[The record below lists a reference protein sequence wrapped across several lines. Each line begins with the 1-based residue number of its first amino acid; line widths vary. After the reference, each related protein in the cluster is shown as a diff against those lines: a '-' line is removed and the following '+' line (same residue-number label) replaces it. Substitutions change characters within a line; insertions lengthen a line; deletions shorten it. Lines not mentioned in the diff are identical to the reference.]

1 MGFTIAAYALLTVS
15 GLWLGWRARESHLDP
30 ASQTHSSTDH
40 ASADHTGTDHDVGNG
55 LRVLHLG
62 LGAAIIFLVLF
73 LLAIGLVGTLGHFG
87 SLIQSPHFAVGFSVV
102 GLTIAAAISGL
113 RISPDRP
120 YSRPIHRTIDVALC
134 VALVIVTYTGWDVV
148 QKYLPPG

>member
-1 MGFTIAAYALLTVS
+1 MGFTIAAYILLALS
-15 GLWLGWRARESHLDP
+15 GLWLGWRARVVEQATNLG
-30 ASQTHSSTDH
+30 STDLGDT
-40 ASADHTGTDHDVGNG
+40 AEPEVGHG
-55 LRVLHLG
+55 LRVVHLI

-87 SLIQSPHFAVGFSVV
+87 SLVQSPHFAVGLTVV
-102 GLTIAAAISGL
+102 GLTIAAAVTGL
-113 RISPDRP
+113 RISPDRR
-120 YSRPIHRTIDVALC
+120 YSRAIHRTIDVALC

>member
-1 MGFTIAAYALLTVS
+1 MGFTIAAYGLLTAS
-15 GLWLGWRARESHLDP
+15 GLWLGWYARQSRLDQINQTP
-30 ASQTHSSTDH
+30 AVLDR
-40 ASADHTGTDHDVGNG
+40 DVSRG
-55 LRVLHLG
+55 LRLVHLG

-87 SLIQSPHFAVGFSVV
+87 SLIQSPHFAAGLIVV

-120 YSRPIHRTIDVALC
+120 YSRAIHRTIDVALC